1 MPSAIFAAVP
11 RTSSSLSQTWPR
23 RSPSPLEQAIGE
35 AGNVGRVLI
44 GDLSKRPRAELPS
57 VPGENGDER
66 SASADRQGNEHD
78 RDEKVRE
85 DWEDDYETVHGSKK
99 FDKTTKFHKM
109 TKEGTLAVTEEM
121 EGATA
126 ENGGE
131 PSQHFY
137 HVLDHDSGQVVQPVY
152 SRVDK
157 RKKSAAKQ
165 SVDGDKEEVRDGVD
179 PDEY

>member
-1 MPSAIFAAVP
+1 
-11 RTSSSLSQTWPR
+11 
-23 RSPSPLEQAIGE
+23 
-35 AGNVGRVLI
+35 
-44 GDLSKRPRAELPS
+44 
-57 VPGENGDER
+57 
-66 SASADRQGNEHD
+66 
-78 RDEKVRE
+78 
-85 DWEDDYETVHGSKK
+85 
-99 FDKTTKFHKM
+99 M

>member
-85 DWEDDYETVHGSKK
+85 DWEDDYETVHDSKK
-99 FDKTTKFHKM
+99 FDKTTKYHRM

-126 ENGGE
+126 EN
-131 PSQHFY
+131 

-165 SVDGDKEEVRDGVD
+165 SVDGDTEEVRDGVD